1 MRNLLRAI
9 VKNTRIDAKDVKVY
23 LDESDIGTRIEYSDT
38 RLKEVEEK
46 ILDNICNYMEQV

>member
-46 ILDNICNYMEQV
+46 ILL